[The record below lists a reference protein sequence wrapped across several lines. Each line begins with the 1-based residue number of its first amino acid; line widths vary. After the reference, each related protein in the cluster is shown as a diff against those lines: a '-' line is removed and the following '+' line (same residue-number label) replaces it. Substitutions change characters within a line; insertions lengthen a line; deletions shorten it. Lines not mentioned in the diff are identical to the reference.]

1 VGARGRGGGS
11 VASVVRRWSVGQPP
25 RGGGATPPPPPPPPP
40 PPHPRTLLSY
50 PPPIKGNGLASGQ
63 LQKGESPEAV
73 GEAVSGS
80 ER

>member
-1 VGARGRGGGS
+1 VGGGGGGGGGVGRG
-11 VASVVRRWSVGQPP
+11 W
-25 RGGGATPPPPPPPPP
+25 GGGVWGPPPTPPPPPP